1 MAVVEAQLQRQ
12 KAEKKQLKAYAIQLK
27 EKLETLEVSSSLWM
41 KNKDTLTN
49 LINEIRP
56 LHLELS
62 EQIEIIS
69 SLKGRYIQLL
79 TSLGQS
85 PVGGGTTMDSTDILL
100 FEANNS
106 VQTAAM
112 LCDCA
117 VMKGFVT
124 PSPATATAT
133 REEEGQGF
141 ATASSASALVA
152 GRGTPSSSSGLSSPV
167 PPSSPIKI
175 QIRAE
180 ELDEIVAATGGSQAQ
195 QQRESEESEEEEEE
209 SPIINAVKSSL
220 WEFGATMLEV
230 ESSIDKLL
238 R

>member
-1 MAVVEAQLQRQ
+1 MAVVESQLQRQ
-12 KAEKKQLKAYAIQLK
+12 KAEKKQLKTYAIQLK
-27 EKLETLEVSSSLWM
+27 EKCESLEVTSGLWT
-41 KNKDTLTN
+41 KSKDTLAN
-49 LINEIRP
+49 LISEIRP

-79 TSLGQS
+79 TGLGQPTAAS
-85 PVGGGTTMDSTDILL
+85 MMDSTDSLL
-100 FEANNS
+100 FAANNS

-112 LCDCA
+112 LCECA
-117 VMKGFVT
+117 EMKGFVT
-124 PSPATATAT
+124 KPPPVAAKVT
-133 REEEGQGF
+133 RGSTGKEGLT
-141 ATASSASALVA
+141 TASSSAFME
-152 GRGTPSSSSGLSSPV
+152 GTSGEEPSSA
-167 PPSSPIKI
+167 PSSPIKI

-180 ELDEIVAATGGSQAQ
+180 ELSEISATASPGSVGRSSQEP
-195 QQRESEESEEEEEE
+195 QRESEESEE